1 LADGGRHPAS
11 AQGQAPG
18 GLLEGSRAWP
28 ESGIGLTIRH
38 VSQCWKANNNQ
49 GSKVDSDLLHT
60 EKILSDRKTFFLDL
74 KQNSRGMVV
83 KITEDVSGNRDT
95 IMVPAEI
102 LGDFIAAL
110 TDIKMTADEQE

>member
-1 LADGGRHPAS
+1 MLA
-11 AQGQAPG
+11 
-18 GLLEGSRAWP
+18 
-28 ESGIGLTIRH
+28 
-38 VSQCWKANNNQ
+38 ANNNQ
-49 GSKVDSDLLHT
+49 CSRVESDLLHT

-110 TDIKMTADEQE
+110 TDIKATADEQV

>member
-1 LADGGRHPAS
+1 MTSTRP
-11 AQGQAPG
+11 
-18 GLLEGSRAWP
+18 SRFFGYP
-28 ESGIGLTIRH
+28 VEL
-38 VSQCWKANNNQ
+38 
-49 GSKVDSDLLHT
+49 SKQVDADLLHT
-60 EKILSDRKTFFLDL
+60 EKILADRKTFYLDL

-110 TDIKMTADEQE
+110 SDIKATADEQE

>member
-1 LADGGRHPAS
+1 MLG
-11 AQGQAPG
+11 
-18 GLLEGSRAWP
+18 
-28 ESGIGLTIRH
+28 
-38 VSQCWKANNNQ
+38 ANNQ
-49 GSKVDSDLLHT
+49 EGIKVDSDLLHT

-83 KITEDVSGNRDT
+83 KITEDVGGNRDT
-95 IMVPAEI
+95 IMVPTEI